1 MISVENFSYQYPA
14 SDAPALRDIDLQ
26 IEAGSFVALLGANDA
41 GKSTLCYA
49 LSGFVPHFFGGQASG
64 EIRINDHDLG
74 QEQPADLAGDIGL
87 VFQDPFNQ
95 ISGARFTV
103 REEVAFGLENLG
115 VARAEMDARIDR
127 VLRQTG
133 LVELAGRSPYALSGG
148 QQQRLALASV
158 MVMQP
163 RVLILDEPTSQLDP
177 AGTLEVFASLK
188 QMAQARDTTIILAEH
203 KLEWIASYTERAV
216 LLQAGRIVDDGPP
229 AAVITGERARAAD
242 LGATRF
248 TRAAQLARE
257 HGLVN
262 PEQPL
267 PVDLQ
272 AAVEFFR

>member
-1 MISVENFSYQYPA
+1 LISVEDFSYQYSA
-14 SDAPALRDIDLQ
+14 SDEPALRDIYLH

-49 LSGFVPHFFGGQASG
+49 LSGFVPHFFGGQATG
-64 EIRINDHDLG
+64 RITINDHDLR

-127 VLRQTG
+127 VLEQTG
-133 LVELAGRSPYALSGG
+133 LLELAMRSPYALSGG

-188 QMAQARDTTIILAEH
+188 QMAQAGDTTIILAEH
-203 KLEWIASYTERAV
+203 KLEWIASFAERAM
-216 LLQAGRIVDDGPP
+216 LLQAGQIVDDGQPT
-229 AAVITGERARAAD
+229 AVITGERARAAD

-248 TRAAQLARE
+248 TRAAELSKE

-262 PEQPL
+262 RDRPL

-272 AAVEFFR
+272 AAVKFFR